1 MGKIVITE
9 FISLDGVVE
18 APGGEDFKYLNWSF
32 EFDRG
37 PEGERFKE
45 LESIA
50 ASAQLLG
57 RKTYEGFAEA
67 WPSRTGDDFAD
78 RMNAI
83 PKYVVSTTLQHP
95 TWNNTTVVSGDVVAE
110 IAGIKD
116 ATEGDIVQYGFGDV
130 TRLLLAHG
138 LLDELKVWLHP
149 VLSGQATPDER
160 LYRDMPQTRFSL
172 AGTDIHSTG
181 IVVLTYVPTA

>member
-1 MGKIVITE
+1 MGRIVNST
-9 FISLDGVVE
+9 FMSLDGDIANMQAWHFEYWGDE
-18 APGGEDFKYLNWSF
+18 AARTAEDVL
-32 EFDRG
+32 G
-37 PEGERFKE
+37 
-45 LESIA
+45 
-50 ASAQLLG
+50 SADALLMG
-57 RKTYEGFAEA
+57 RRTYEGFAEA

-83 PKYVVSTTLQHP
+83 PKYVVSTALQHP

-116 ATEGDIVQYGFGDV
+116 ATEGDVVQYGFGDV

>member
-1 MGKIVITE
+1 MGRIVNST
-9 FISLDGVVE
+9 FMSLDGDIANMQAWHFEYWGDE
-18 APGGEDFKYLNWSF
+18 AARTAEDV
-32 EFDRG
+32 
-37 PEGERFKE
+37 
-45 LESIA
+45 
-50 ASAQLLG
+50 LG
-57 RKTYEGFAEA
+57 RADALLMGRRTYEGFAAA
-67 WPSRTGDDFAD
+67 WPGRTGDDFAD